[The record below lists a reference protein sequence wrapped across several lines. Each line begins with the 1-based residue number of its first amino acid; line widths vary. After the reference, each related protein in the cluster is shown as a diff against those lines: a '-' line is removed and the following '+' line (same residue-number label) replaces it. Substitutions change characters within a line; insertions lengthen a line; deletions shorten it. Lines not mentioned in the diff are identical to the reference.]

1 MSEGTVWT
9 MEMNSA
15 LIGLLEDPNLSYK
28 AVAAAMSAKFGLSIT
43 KNACIGKARRLGV
56 AMRDLTQRQPIVGK
70 QPTIS
75 VKKVRVDAPIAP
87 RIPHRLKPDHVTIYQ
102 LSNTNCKWP
111 LGPPLAAPPFLYCGR
126 AAEDGASY
134 CPEHCARAYNRP
146 GKTWA

>member
-15 LIGLLEDPNLSYK
+15 LIGLLEDQSLSYK
-28 AVAAAMSAKFGLSIT
+28 AVAAAMSAQFGLSIT

-70 QPTIS
+70 QPTIG

-87 RIPHRLKPDHVTIYQ
+87 KIPHRLKPGHMTIYQ
-102 LSNTNCKWP
+102 LREGVCHWP
-111 LGPPLAAPPFLYCGR
+111 LGPPMQKPPFLYCGE
-126 AAEDGASY
+126 AAPLGCPY
-134 CPEHCARAYNRP
+134 CAHHGQVARGGGVRVTA
-146 GKTWA
+146 